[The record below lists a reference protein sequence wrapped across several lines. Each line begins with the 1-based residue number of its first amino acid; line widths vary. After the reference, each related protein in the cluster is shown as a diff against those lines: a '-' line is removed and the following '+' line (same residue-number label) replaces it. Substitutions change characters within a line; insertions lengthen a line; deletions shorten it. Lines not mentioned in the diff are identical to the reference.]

1 MSDQFNIVLGN
12 PQQLDEEARL
22 ARYRR
27 AAEIL
32 NEAGWLFDEYMS
44 DQNRSL
50 LGTLSGDVTAREEAY
65 RRISV
70 AAELKAHLMSIC
82 NEQAYI
88 ARKNERAERRNGH

>member
-1 MSDQFNIVLGN
+1 MADFNIVLGN

-44 DQNRSL
+44 DQNRAL
-50 LGTLSGDVTAREEAY
+50 LGSLVGDVAAREEAY

-82 NEQAYI
+82 NEQTYI
-88 ARKNERAERRNGH
+88 ARRNERAERRNGH